1 MPDGRM
7 QQPPKAHDDAGP
19 GLGLDAIAPPTGA
32 APAQNTYRV
41 LARKYRPARFE
52 DLIGQEAMVRTLSNA
67 FDLERIHQAY
77 ILTGVRGVGKTTTA
91 RILARAF
98 NYEVPAQGGHP
109 AVTRPT
115 IHMPELGVHCQAI
128 IESRHVDVIEMDA
141 ASHTGID
148 DVREIIESARYKPVM
163 ARTKVYIIDEV
174 HMLSKQAFNGL
185 LKTLEEPPDHVKFLF
200 ATTEIE
206 KVPVTVRSRCQRFDL
221 RRVET
226 GVLTNYLASICAKE
240 VVAIE
245 DEALSLIARAAEGSV
260 RDALSLLDQ
269 AIAHGAGS
277 PNAAI
282 SAETLRAMLG
292 LADRG
297 RIVDLFEV
305 LMRGQ
310 MAEALGILKDLHDF
324 GADPSEVLASLAE
337 FVHLVT
343 RLKLVKEAAQDVS
356 LTPDERTRGLQFS
369 QALSMPV
376 LTRAWQLLLKGLREV
391 KDSPRPLAAADMV
404 LVRIGFAADLPTPEE
419 ALRKLSSAPTV
430 ETQDAPRGVDSGT
443 RSPVAISASSGTAVL
458 RAPPQDATERSIAL
472 ARFEDVVALAG
483 HHRDIQMKLA
493 LERDVRLVRF
503 EQGQIEFSAAPGA
516 SPQLAQTLARRL
528 QEWTGSRWMVAV
540 SNASGAPSLKEQED
554 AKTREAL
561 SGVRAE
567 PLVQSVL
574 AAFPGAEIIAVRAAG
589 PAPEPNPATAASAGT
604 NDEIGFNDGMEDD
617 L

>member
-1 MPDGRM
+1 ME
-7 QQPPKAHDDAGP
+7 PPLNAHEETG
-19 GLGLDAIAPPTGA
+19 GLGLGAIAARDQVKRQT
-32 APAQNTYRV
+32 APYRV

-52 DLIGQEAMVRTLSNA
+52 DLIGQDAMVRTLSNA

-77 ILTGVRGVGKTTTA
+77 VLTGVRGVGKTTTA

-98 NYEVPAQGGHP
+98 NYEVPARGAEP

-148 DVREIIESARYKPVM
+148 DVREIIESARYLPVM

-185 LKTLEEPPDHVKFLF
+185 LKTLEEPPDHVKFVF

-221 RRVET
+221 RRVDT
-226 GVLTNYLASICAKE
+226 GVLTGYLASICAKE
-240 VVAIE
+240 AVAIE
-245 DEALSLIARAAEGSV
+245 DEALSLVARAAEGSV

-269 AIAHGAGS
+269 AIAHGTGLPGAI
-277 PNAAI
+277 AAD
-282 SAETLRAMLG
+282 TLRAMLG

-297 RIVDLFEV
+297 RIVDLFEA

-310 MAEALGILKDLHDF
+310 MAEALSTLKELHDF
-324 GADPSEVLASLAE
+324 GADPSEVLAGLAE

-343 RLKLVKEAAQDVS
+343 RLKLVPDAAHDVS
-356 LTPDERTRGLQFS
+356 LTPDERTRGHRFS
-369 QALSMPV
+369 QELSIPV
-376 LTRAWQLLLKGLREV
+376 LTRAWQFLLKGLREV

-404 LVRIGFAADLPTPEE
+404 LVKIGFAADLPTPDE
-419 ALRKLSSAPTV
+419 ALRSLTV
-430 ETQDAPRGVDSGT
+430 MTSGQAQEGSRPPDGGGEREPRGV
-443 RSPVAISASSGTAVL
+443 ATAGGVVE
-458 RAPPQDATERSIAL
+458 RAPLSETAGPSFAL

-483 HHRDIQMKLA
+483 RHRDIQMKLA

-503 EQGQIEFSAAPGA
+503 EQGRIEFSIAPGA
-516 SPQLAQTLARRL
+516 PPHLAQTLARRL

-540 SNASGAPSLKEQED
+540 SSAPGAPSLKEQED
-554 AKTREAL
+554 AKASEAL

-574 AAFPGAEIIAVRAAG
+574 SAFPGAVIAGVRAYE
-589 PAPEPNPATAASAGT
+589 PAPRTTASAGTDEAT
-604 NDEIGFNDGMEDD
+604 NDEIGFNDGMDD
-617 L
+617 EP

>member
-1 MPDGRM
+1 M
-7 QQPPKAHDDAGP
+7 
-19 GLGLDAIAPPTGA
+19 
-32 APAQNTYRV
+32 
-41 LARKYRPARFE
+41 
-52 DLIGQEAMVRTLSNA
+52 
-67 FDLERIHQAY
+67 
-77 ILTGVRGVGKTTTA
+77 
-91 RILARAF
+91 
-98 NYEVPAQGGHP
+98 
-109 AVTRPT
+109 TRPT

-148 DVREIIESARYKPVM
+148 DVREIIDSVHYLPVM

-185 LKTLEEPPDHVKFLF
+185 LKTLEEPPDHVKFVF

-221 RRVET
+221 RRVDA
-226 GVLTNYLASICAKE
+226 GVLTGYLASICAKE
-240 VVAIE
+240 AVAIE

-269 AIAHGAGS
+269 AIAHGAGL
-277 PNAAI
+277 PGAI
-282 SAETLRAMLG
+282 PADALRAMLG

-305 LMRGQ
+305 LLRGQ
-310 MAEALGILKDLHDF
+310 MAEALGILKELHDF
-324 GADPSEVLASLAE
+324 GADPSEVLAGLAE

-343 RLKLVKEAAQDVS
+343 RLKLVPDAANDVS
-356 LTPDERTRGLQFS
+356 LTPDERTRGQRFS
-369 QALSMPV
+369 QELSLPV

-404 LVRIGFAADLPTPEE
+404 LVRIGFAADLPTPDE
-419 ALRKLSSAPTV
+419 ALRRLAEMTSGLAQEGSR
-430 ETQDAPRGVDSGT
+430 PREAAGGA
-443 RSPVAISASSGTAVL
+443 RGPVAAATASPAVA
-458 RAPPQDATERSIAL
+458 RTPQPEAAGPAIAL

-483 HHRDIQMKLA
+483 RHRDIQMKLA

-503 EQGQIEFSAAPGA
+503 EPGRIEFSTAPGA

-528 QEWTGSRWMVAV
+528 QEWTGSRWMVAI
-540 SNASGAPSLKEQED
+540 SSAPGAPSLKEQED
-554 AKTREAL
+554 AKASEAL

-574 AAFPGAEIIAVRAAG
+574 AAFPGAEIAGVRAYE
-589 PAPEPNPATAASAGT
+589 PAPRTMPSAGTDGET
-604 NDEIGFNDGMEDD
+604 NDEIGFNDGMEDE

>member
-1 MPDGRM
+1 ME
-7 QQPPKAHDDAGP
+7 PPSNAHGEAGP
-19 GLGLDAIAPPTGA
+19 GLGLGAIAAQDQVSTQA
-32 APAQNTYRV
+32 AAYRV

-52 DLIGQEAMVRTLSNA
+52 DLIGQDAMVRTLSNA
-67 FDLERIHQAY
+67 FALERIHQAY

-98 NYEVPAQGGHP
+98 NYELAARAGRP
-109 AVTRPT
+109 AVTRPA

-128 IESRHVDVIEMDA
+128 IESRHIDVIEMDA

-148 DVREIIESARYKPVM
+148 DVREIIESVRYLPVM

-185 LKTLEEPPDHVKFLF
+185 LKTLEEPPDHVKFVF

-221 RRVET
+221 RRVDA
-226 GVLTNYLASICAKE
+226 GVLTGYLASICAKE
-240 VVAIE
+240 AVAIE
-245 DEALSLIARAAEGSV
+245 DEALCLIARAAEGSV

-269 AIAHGAGS
+269 AIAHGAGL
-277 PNAAI
+277 PGAIAAD
-282 SAETLRAMLG
+282 ALRAMLG

-297 RIVDLFEV
+297 RIVDLFEA

-310 MAEALGILKDLHDF
+310 MAEALGTLKELHDF
-324 GADPSEVLASLAE
+324 GADPSEVLAGLAE

-343 RLKLVKEAAQDVS
+343 RLKLVPDAARDVS
-356 LTPDERTRGLQFS
+356 LTPEERTRGQRFS
-369 QALSMPV
+369 QVLSIPV

-391 KDSPRPLAAADMV
+391 KDSPRPLVAADMV
-404 LVRIGFAADLPTPEE
+404 LVRIGFAADLPTPDE
-419 ALRKLSSAPTV
+419 ALRKLAAMTSGLAQEGSRPR
-430 ETQDAPRGVDSGT
+430 DAGGGREPLAVATASGV
-443 RSPVAISASSGTAVL
+443 AE
-458 RAPPQDATERSIAL
+458 RAPLSVAL

-483 HHRDIQMKLA
+483 RHRDIQMKLA

-503 EQGQIEFSAAPGA
+503 ERGRIEFSTAPGA
-516 SPQLAQTLARRL
+516 SPRLAQTLARRL
-528 QEWTGSRWMVAV
+528 QEWTGSRWMVAI
-540 SNASGAPSLKEQED
+540 SNAFGAPSLKEQED
-554 AKTREAL
+554 AKESEAL
-561 SGVRAE
+561 AGVRAE

-574 AAFPGAEIIAVRAAG
+574 AAFPGAEIAGVRAYE
-589 PAPEPNPATAASAGT
+589 PAPRTMPSAGTDGET
-604 NDEIGFNDGMEDD
+604 NDEIGFNDSMEDE